1 MAAQP
6 FPTMSEF
13 PKATQPFPITTEFPM
28 MTPVFATPFQSIP
41 TPTEAIPATATS
53 SSLQPYSFSHVISA
67 KLTNSNYSLWCQ
79 QVQPVLKGHRL
90 HHFLV
95 NPTIPSC
102 FRTLADRN
110 LGISSPELLECHTSW
125 HLWDRLHSH
134 FRSLIQA
141 KTCQLRTELCSIQ
154 LQNKSISEYLL
165 QIQTIVNSLG
175 SIGVT
180 ISPDEQLDVI
190 LEGLPKDYE
199 STLICSKFETL
210 SINEVATLLLGHEAR
225 LNRFQKL
232 DSQISDNLIQGASTS
247 SAVNFSQG
255 ASTSNSTAYVQP
267 IFSSRGGRN
276 YGGRSN
282 ASRGDGHGR
291 GRFANVQCQV
301 CHKFGHEASFCYHRY
316 EENYVATQP
325 MAYENTQITSS
336 VQQPSTQ
343 QAVTQK
349 LPSAQEYTPI
359 MAPFPYY
366 YPQMPYVHNAGVQAT
381 LPPQANNCYCWFS
394 SFKQLVSRFWCLPS
408 CH

>member
-1 MAAQP
+1 
-6 FPTMSEF
+6 
-13 PKATQPFPITTEFPM
+13 M

-110 LGISSPELLECHTSW
+110 LGISSPEYLAWESQDQLLLSWLQSTISPKVLPRLLECHTSW

-190 LEGLPKDYE
+190 LEGLPRDYE
-199 STLICSKFETL
+199 STLSIICSKFHPL
-210 SINEVATLLLGHEAR
+210 
-225 LNRFQKL
+225 
-232 DSQISDNLIQGASTS
+232 
-247 SAVNFSQG
+247 
-255 ASTSNSTAYVQP
+255 
-267 IFSSRGGRN
+267 
-276 YGGRSN
+276 
-282 ASRGDGHGR
+282 
-291 GRFANVQCQV
+291 
-301 CHKFGHEASFCYHRY
+301 
-316 EENYVATQP
+316 
-325 MAYENTQITSS
+325 
-336 VQQPSTQ
+336 
-343 QAVTQK
+343 
-349 LPSAQEYTPI
+349 
-359 MAPFPYY
+359 
-366 YPQMPYVHNAGVQAT
+366 HN
-381 LPPQANNCYCWFS
+381 
-394 SFKQLVSRFWCLPS
+394 
-408 CH
+408 